1 MLKDRL
7 RAHPRSR
14 GENDSQRA
22 ALDGPKGSSP
32 LTRGKRDRGSA
43 GPRAAGLIPAHA
55 GKTPSTGCP
64 RRWTQAHPRSR
75 GENADAEALKQFITG
90 SSPLTRGKR
99 VDEQA
104 ANVRPGLIPA
114 HAGKTSV
121 MTMHGGA
128 SRAHPRSRGENWGGD
143 ACGVVAA
150 GSSPLTRGKRSSLTD
165 RQTPR
170 PAHPRSRGENS
181 TASGTVVRGT
191 GSSPL
196 TRGKLLQPCYSLVT
210 GGLIPAHAGKTPA
223 GRGGGAGARAHPR
236 SRGENGGVHRLW
248 RGEEGSSPLTRGKH
262 ADVPVDFIL
271 GGLILAHAGKTAGHG
286 QAPCA
291 AGAHPRSR
299 GENKTGG
306 MTLK

>member
-1 MLKDRL
+1 
-7 RAHPRSR
+7 
-14 GENDSQRA
+14 
-22 ALDGPKGSSP
+22 
-32 LTRGKRDRGSA
+32 
-43 GPRAAGLIPAHA
+43 
-55 GKTPSTGCP
+55 
-64 RRWTQAHPRSR
+64 
-75 GENADAEALKQFITG
+75 
-90 SSPLTRGKR
+90 
-99 VDEQA
+99 
-104 ANVRPGLIPA
+104 
-114 HAGKTSV
+114 
-121 MTMHGGA
+121 MHGGA

-170 PAHPRSRGENS
+170 PAHPRSRGEN
-181 TASGTVVRGT
+181 TSGRRSPSRAK

-196 TRGKLLQPCYSLVT
+196 TRGKLHCIGNGRARHRLIPAHAGKTTTAPRRLSALWAHPRSRGENNPISSQRPARSGSSPLT
-210 GGLIPAHAGKTPA
+210 RGKHLPLDTPGDGPGLIPAHAGKTPA

-271 GGLILAHAGKTAGHG
+271 GGLIPAHAGKTAGHG